1 MTCRMD
7 RGFRWDTRQ
16 KIGKTR
22 SVSRGI
28 VYSTGAVEPGYVDEM
43 VMNIKRNGP
52 YIVVCPETA
61 LPHASAEQGVIEE
74 VASILRLKEP
84 IDFHSGNND
93 PVRYVIGM
101 SIQSAKS
108 INSAIYD
115 LMMIFGNEQYPQKI
129 RFSAGCRS
137 CFKYDQTIK
146 FKI

>member
-1 MTCRMD
+1 
-7 RGFRWDTRQ
+7 
-16 KIGKTR
+16 
-22 SVSRGI
+22 
-28 VYSTGAVEPGYVDEM
+28 M

-74 VASILRLKEP
+74 AASILRLKEP

-115 LMMIFGNEQYPQKI
+115 LMMIFGNEQI
-129 RFSAGCRS
+129 RRILDSLPDAEAVLN
-137 CFKYDQTIK
+137 TIK
-146 FKI
+146 RLNSKYNEEKDNENDNQ

>member
-1 MTCRMD
+1 MGITRSKGIGKD
-7 RGFRWDTRQ
+7 RGP
-16 KIGKTR
+16 
-22 SVSRGI
+22 VSRGI
-28 VYSTGAVEPGYVDEM
+28 CCHSDRRSGAGYVDEM

-74 VASILRLKEP
+74 AASILRLKEP

-115 LMMIFGNEQYPQKI
+115 LMMILGMN
-129 RFSAGCRS
+129 RSAE
-137 CFKYDQTIK
+137 Y
-146 FKI
+146 